1 MKETRQKKRK
11 LDILPGIGPNQI
23 STFENPCQLFL
34 ALIVGPGW
42 WYMKFG
48 TWKKYNINSHIIENV
63 PKNPNR
69 LGSKQYCRVSISFL
83 SRWKWLGMD

>member
-1 MKETRQKKRK
+1 M
-11 LDILPGIGPNQI
+11 DILPAIGPNQI

-34 ALIVGPGW
+34 ALTVGPGW

-48 TWKKYNINSHIIENV
+48 TWKKHNINNHIIENV
-63 PKNPNR
+63 PRNPNR
-69 LGSKQYCRVSISFL
+69 LGSKQYRNVSISFL